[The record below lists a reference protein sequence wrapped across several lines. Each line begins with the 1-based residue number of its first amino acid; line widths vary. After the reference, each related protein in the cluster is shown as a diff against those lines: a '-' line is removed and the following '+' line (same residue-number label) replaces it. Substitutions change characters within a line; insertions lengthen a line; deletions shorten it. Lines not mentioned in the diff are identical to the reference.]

1 MNSGT
6 SGARRKNGTQ
16 CLECISPTPPVGSQ
30 LSLWISPNTGSAKQP
45 SVSLPVS
52 QMTTLRA
59 DGDCKQCGGEQAFY
73 IQPIIGMLV
82 EWCGK
87 CRKETVVE
95 RRRMPRE

>member
-1 MNSGT
+1 
-6 SGARRKNGTQ
+6 
-16 CLECISPTPPVGSQ
+16 
-30 LSLWISPNTGSAKQP
+30 
-45 SVSLPVS
+45 
-52 QMTTLRA
+52 MTTLRA

>member
-1 MNSGT
+1 MTRNTDGT
-6 SGARRKNGTQ
+6 PSQSSTRFS
-16 CLECISPTPPVGSQ
+16 ECGSCNPSHGNQSQ
-30 LSLWISPNTGSAKQP
+30 LWTTQSSGSAKLP

-52 QMTTLRA
+52 EMTTLRA

-82 EWCGK
+82 EWCGR